1 MNRLGSGGMGIV
13 YRARDL
19 ERDETVALKV
29 LQGVEPAAILR
40 LKNEFRSVA
49 NVTHPHLAN
58 LYELVCEGGEWF
70 FTMEYVEGEDLR
82 AYLRRAQRISPGAD
96 SGVSVAAGDIAVDST
111 VTLDGSAGGAR
122 DQGQGLSRSGRA
134 WPPAALEPHEWH
146 SPSESSGR
154 PPLAQPVVPLAEI
167 LQIGWQLARG
177 ICALHAAGQLHRD
190 IKPENVMVART
201 GRVVLLDFGL
211 VSRLSSS
218 ATDDP
223 VRQIAGTPAYL
234 APELAERGPASEAS
248 DWYAF
253 GVVLYELITGR
264 TPFVGATGAVLEAK
278 RRQPAPLLPDA
289 LPLPDAL
296 RALCHRLLA
305 RDPAQ
310 RPVGPEVL
318 SQLVREEPAWDSL
331 GRPRDKLFLVGRDKE
346 LRALASAL
354 QLADDG
360 HTVVVHVHGPS
371 GMGKTALVERFL
383 ESTRTTRRVSIA
395 AGRCYERESVPYKAF
410 DSLVD
415 SLGAQ
420 LQQLS
425 DAERR
430 ATLPEHMLELAQL
443 FPVLTP
449 FAPTAVSAPKES
461 AQPNVQE
468 ARARAMRALKQLLG
482 RLANRSRLVLF
493 IDDLQW
499 SDSDSNVILGELM
512 GPPASVP
519 MLLIC
524 AYRSDPTVAP
534 ALLQAHRQSASTH
547 PASLRV
553 VDVPLASLEAAD
565 AALLVRALAENT
577 GTEEEVRSIAVES
590 GGLPLFIEELARR
603 ASTQRPSPAGL
614 DGEMSLDRMILARV
628 ATLPEGARKLLEVIA
643 VAGHPVAQGIAAVA
657 SEIEGGLNA
666 GLTLLRSSHLAR
678 GLGFR
683 NEDTIEAYHD
693 RIRESVASS
702 LSARAAAEIHFKLAR
717 AIEATDGADPE
728 VLATHYFGAGV
739 RDKAKLYA
747 VEAAHRAGRAMAF
760 DRAAELYKQALDCVP
775 GDRLLT
781 VRRAEAL
788 VNAGRSA
795 EAAPLYL
802 DAAGQLDQPDVER
815 SELQRRAAEQLLV
828 SGRIRGGVSLLRPL
842 LEAVGLRYP
851 SSPQRALF
859 GIIARMTQMD
869 LSSFR
874 YLDRSPEEVPEFERR
889 RIDLSWTAGKG
900 LGSVD
905 IMRGGYFIVRS
916 TQLALRGGDSHRIA
930 RGLAHVGLFTAAQ
943 GRKKAIEK
951 GLRLISEA
959 EHIGRKLDDPHLIG
973 FAKINAGTAYM
984 TLSEWARAHEQLQ
997 EGVRLLEAH
1006 CTGVSWETSFAHVVS
1021 SNVLRFLGQIRDLEE
1036 LGSEWQR
1043 IADSRGDLYGGVWIR
1058 LHTSTPL
1065 LAAGNAVAAY

>member
-1 MNRLGSGGMGIV
+1 M
-13 YRARDL
+13 
-19 ERDETVALKV
+19 
-29 LQGVEPAAILR
+29 
-40 LKNEFRSVA
+40 
-49 NVTHPHLAN
+49 
-58 LYELVCEGGEWF
+58 
-70 FTMEYVEGEDLR
+70 
-82 AYLRRAQRISPGAD
+82 
-96 SGVSVAAGDIAVDST
+96 
-111 VTLDGSAGGAR
+111 
-122 DQGQGLSRSGRA
+122 
-134 WPPAALEPHEWH
+134 
-146 SPSESSGR
+146 
-154 PPLAQPVVPLAEI
+154 
-167 LQIGWQLARG
+167 
-177 ICALHAAGQLHRD
+177 
-190 IKPENVMVART
+190 
-201 GRVVLLDFGL
+201 
-211 VSRLSSS
+211 
-218 ATDDP
+218 
-223 VRQIAGTPAYL
+223 
-234 APELAERGPASEAS
+234 
-248 DWYAF
+248 
-253 GVVLYELITGR
+253 
-264 TPFVGATGAVLEAK
+264 
-278 RRQPAPLLPDA
+278 
-289 LPLPDAL
+289 
-296 RALCHRLLA
+296 
-305 RDPAQ
+305 
-310 RPVGPEVL
+310 
-318 SQLVREEPAWDSL
+318 REEPAWDSL

-443 FPVLTP
+443 FPVLKP

-1065 LAAGNAVAAY
+1065 LAAGNAVAAYESIDSAMREWSTDLFTPQHLVAAFLATECDLYTDQPEQAYQRMRQAWVAAKKSFAMGWQNNLIQALHARAAAALAWAEAQPARRPALLAEVRDAAKRLTRIDRDYSLGSASLLLAGVAQLAGQQEECLRELNLASSRFTAASMLVHAAVASRCMGKLRGGETGRDAVARADSLLHQQRIQSPGRWTAVHAPGFA